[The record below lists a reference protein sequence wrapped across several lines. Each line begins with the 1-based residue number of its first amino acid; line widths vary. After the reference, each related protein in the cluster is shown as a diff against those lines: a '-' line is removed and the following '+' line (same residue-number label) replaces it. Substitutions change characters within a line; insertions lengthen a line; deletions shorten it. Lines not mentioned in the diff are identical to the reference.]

1 MKNKKISAR
10 RPTPRRLAAGRRRG
24 APEKADDD
32 DAAAEVSDAGETEAA
47 QGEEPTANE
56 ARPPT

>member
-1 MKNKKISAR
+1 MNRKKISAR

-24 APEKADDD
+24 APEKTDDGD
-32 DAAAEVSDAGETEAA
+32 AAEVSDAGETEAA
-47 QGEEPTANE
+47 EGEEPTANE

>member
-1 MKNKKISAR
+1 MNRKKISAR

-24 APEKADDD
+24 APEKTDE
-32 DAAAEVSDAGETEAA
+32 DAAAEVSDAGETDAGE
-47 QGEEPTANE
+47 GEEPTANA